1 MKEYTFC
8 ATIELTNKSFEIHF
22 LKQERG
28 AGIPM
33 RSRIIGA
40 VILLLFVLMAPLGLS
55 NDYLRSRDFDTITVK
70 PNENVWSIAARYVS
84 DEKKAAD
91 LREAIIE
98 INDLQK
104 DGRMY
109 AGQVIRV
116 PVLPGETPSRSSE
129 GDVNGF
135 L

>member
-1 MKEYTFC
+1 
-8 ATIELTNKSFEIHF
+8 
-22 LKQERG
+22 
-28 AGIPM
+28 M

-116 PVLPGETPSRSSE
+116 PVLSGETPSHSSE
-129 GDVNGF
+129 GDANGF

>member
-8 ATIELTNKSFEIHF
+8 ATIEPTNKSFEIYL
-22 LKQERG
+22 LKRERG

-84 DEKKAAD
+84 DERKAAD

-116 PVLPGETPSRSSE
+116 PVLPGEVSSHPAE
-129 GDVNGF
+129 EEANGF

>member
-1 MKEYTFC
+1 
-8 ATIELTNKSFEIHF
+8 
-22 LKQERG
+22 
-28 AGIPM
+28 
-33 RSRIIGA
+33 
-40 VILLLFVLMAPLGLS
+40 LGLS

-84 DEKKAAD
+84 DERKAAD

-116 PVLPGETPSRSSE
+116 PVLPGEVSSHPAE
-129 GDVNGF
+129 EEANGF